1 MFKDPFRVDPFLLS
15 VAAELRAGLLTKHG
29 LAVSRL
35 VGALTDTFS
44 NFVNRGAS
52 GRNGWLRSRSAGIGV
67 RTLGLFYIVIRYNV
81 LRADR

>member
-15 VAAELRAGLLTKHG
+15 VAAELRAGLLTKRG

-35 VGALTDTFS
+35 VGALTDTFI

-52 GRNGWLRSRSAGIGV
+52 GRNG
-67 RTLGLFYIVIRYNV
+67 
-81 LRADR
+81 